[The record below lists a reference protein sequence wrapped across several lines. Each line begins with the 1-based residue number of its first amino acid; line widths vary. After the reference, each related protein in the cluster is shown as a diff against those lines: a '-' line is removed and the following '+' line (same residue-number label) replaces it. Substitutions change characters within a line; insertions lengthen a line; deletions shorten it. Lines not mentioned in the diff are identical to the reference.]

1 MHYNYLQNYG
11 LLFIFAFSKNSLFF
25 EKLVK
30 VVYFG
35 IVCVA
40 QSRYIE
46 TKIPVN
52 GYVVFWRRSKMK
64 TGKLSFLVAKFVC
77 LLYVVVVMG
86 MVAAPA
92 FAEINWTNANA
103 NNDFNDLGNWSP
115 APGSLNGQD
124 CYINGLSDANK
135 AEISY
140 TLSGNPD
147 DLYVGVEDA
156 NTGELLISGGNNTIT
171 NRLRVGRLNGTGIV
185 TITDGTLNVLNTY
198 STFGDTGTAV
208 FTMSGGTLNIDR
220 VTFGQKAG
228 DSSTLNMS
236 AGTININTSD
246 ATPASTSG
254 SLRMGLGN
262 ANLNISSTAVI
273 TAEKLYIA
281 EGGLINMSGGT
292 VSITGAEDA
301 QPTFNFTEAAIG
313 DMAGEILFNGG
324 HLLIT
329 GDYESLFYA
338 AIGAG
343 NIYTTMAAQAVHAE
357 YFAGEG
363 LTKLVLVSSEK
374 AYHPNPAVG
383 KKDVPRDAILEWM
396 AGDYADTHDVYFGMV
411 FDDVND
417 ASRDNDPNGVLV
429 SQNQA
434 ETTYDPP
441 GLLEFGQSY
450 YWRIDEFNDLHPN
463 SPWKGNVSSFT
474 VSNYFIVDDFESYN
488 DLDLDQEGS
497 RRIYLIWIDGFDS
510 PAVNGSTM
518 GYPEPSFA
526 DGEHFVETDIVHSGF
541 QSAPISYDNTV
552 ASYSEVKVSIDDLSV
567 GRDWAAGAYERLSL
581 WIYGDKSNSA
591 TEQMYLKLNDTKAT
605 FDGDLTQSEWLEWSI
620 DPTVFNQEFGN
631 VGSLSIGFDR
641 TGTVGSTGLVFIDD
655 IRLYRP
661 TP

>member
-1 MHYNYLQNYG
+1 M
-11 LLFIFAFSKNSLFF
+11 KT
-25 EKLVK
+25 EKL
-30 VVYFG
+30 
-35 IVCVA
+35 C
-40 QSRYIE
+40 
-46 TKIPVN
+46 
-52 GYVVFWRRSKMK
+52 
-64 TGKLSFLVAKFVC
+64 FLVAKFVC
-77 LLYVVVVMG
+77 LLSVVVVMG

-156 NTGELLISGGNNTIT
+156 NMGELLISGGNNTIT
-171 NRLRVGRLNGTGIV
+171 NRWRVGRLNGTGIV
-185 TITDGTLNVLNTY
+185 TITDGTFNVLNTY
-198 STFGDTGTAV
+198 TTFGDTGTAV
-208 FTMSGGTLNIDR
+208 LTMSGGTLNVDR
-220 VTFGQKAG
+220 ITFGQKAG

-254 SLRMGLGN
+254 SLRMGLGD
-262 ANLNISSTAVI
+262 ANLNISGTAVI

-292 VSITGAEDA
+292 VSITGAEGA
-301 QPTFNFTEAAIG
+301 QSTFNFTEAAIG

-329 GDYESLFYA
+329 GDYVSLFDA

-343 NIYTTMAAQAVHAE
+343 NIYTTVVAKAVHAK
-357 YFAGEG
+357 YFTDAG

-374 AYHPNPAVG
+374 AYHPNPADG
-383 KKDVPRDAILEWM
+383 QKDVPLDAIFKWM

-417 ASRDNDPNGVLV
+417 ASRGNDPNGILV

-441 GLLEFGQSY
+441 GLLEFDQSY
-450 YWRIDEFNDLHPN
+450 YWRVDEVNDANPE
-463 SPWKGNVSSFT
+463 SPWVGSVWSFT
-474 VSNYFIVDDFESYN
+474 TANFVIVDNFESYN
-488 DLDLDQEGS
+488 DLDPDDPNSNRIFNAWLDGYLDQT
-497 RRIYLIWIDGFDS
+497 
-510 PAVNGSTM
+510 NGSLI
-518 GYPEPSFA
+518 GYPIPP
-526 DGEHFVETDIVHSGF
+526 FVEQTIVNSGL
-541 QSAPISYDNTV
+541 QSMPFAYDNV
-552 ASYSEVKVSIDDLSV
+552 VGKSEATLTLTDT
-567 GRDWAAGAYERLSL
+567 RDWTQEGVGVLSI
-581 WIYGDKSNSA
+581 WFHGDTSNIAESLYVVLNGSA
-591 TEQMYLKLNDTKAT
+591 VVYHDNPDVALINAWTEWRI
-605 FDGDLTQSEWLEWSI
+605 DLQAFTDQGVNLTNVNTI
-620 DPTVFNQEFGN
+620 TLGFGN
-631 VGSLSIGFDR
+631 RTNPVAGGSGM
-641 TGTVGSTGLVFIDD
+641 VFFDD

-661 TP
+661 AP